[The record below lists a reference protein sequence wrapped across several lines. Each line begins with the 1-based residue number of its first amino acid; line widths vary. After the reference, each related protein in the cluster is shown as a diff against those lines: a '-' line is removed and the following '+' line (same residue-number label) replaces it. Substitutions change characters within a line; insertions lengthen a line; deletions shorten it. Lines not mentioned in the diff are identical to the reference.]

1 MKRALLGW
9 LLLGSA
15 LSAQPLTPGQPL
27 RRTQNMLPQT
37 AAMREARFLFEEGRR
52 LHRQGQLGRALD
64 LYQKS
69 LAQDP
74 GRIEY
79 LPFLGQVLNQLGRF
93 EEALPA
99 FQSYLKLEPTDRP
112 VRLGLLECL
121 IGLQRWPE
129 VDALAAQLAAV
140 SLTGDD
146 ADYRHLVGLS
156 WLRRNQPEQALP
168 HLLAASPSRLDY
180 RLNAAVAL
188 LLLGRTAEA
197 DQQLQPQPE
206 AASAHWKLLKGV
218 VELRSGHAE
227 AAEALWREVDL
238 PEATLNLATSLAQRG
253 HDLEARTL
261 VARLLDRNSQHPE
274 ARLLYARLLNRQNRF
289 EEALPLLAPLALS
302 AYREELRGWALLGSG
317 RASEALEALQQASTL
332 GASGA
337 ALEHNLAL
345 AHAQL
350 KQWKPAGQHLQQA
363 LNMQPEWADLY
374 YLQGKLC
381 EQQQQISQA
390 IQAYQRYL
398 ELLPQAP
405 EAELLKAHLKKL
417 KNSI

>member
-1 MKRALLGW
+1 VKRALLG
-9 LLLGSA
+9 LLL
-15 LSAQPLTPGQPL
+15 LSPPLVQGQPLTPGQPL

-64 LYQKS
+64 LYQKA

-74 GRIEY
+74 GRMEY
-79 LPFLGQVLNQLGRF
+79 LPFQGQVLNQLARF
-93 EEALPA
+93 EEAYPA
-99 FQSYLKLEPTDRP
+99 FTSYLKLEPTDRP

-121 IGLQRWPE
+121 IGLERWSE
-129 VDALAAQLAAV
+129 VDALAAELAAV
-140 SLTGDD
+140 MTGDD

-156 WLRRNQPEQALP
+156 WLRRQQPEQALP
-168 HLLAASPSRLDY
+168 HLLAASPARLEY
-180 RLNAAVAL
+180 RLNAVVAL

-197 DQQLQPQPE
+197 EQQLQPEPTP
-206 AASAHWKLLKGV
+206 ANPHWKLLQGV
-218 VELRSGHAE
+218 VELRSGRE
-227 AAEALWREVDL
+227 QAAEALWREVDL

-274 ARLLYARLLNRQNRF
+274 ARLLYARLLNRQSRF
-289 EEALPLLAPLALS
+289 EEALNLLAPLAPS
-302 AYREELRGWALLGSG
+302 AYREDLRGWALLGSG
-317 RASEALEALQQASTL
+317 RADEALQALEQARSL

-345 AHAQL
+345 AYAQL
-350 KQWKPAGQHLQQA
+350 KQWEAAGQHLQQA
-363 LNMQPEWADLY
+363 LSLQPERADLY
-374 YLQGKLC
+374 YLQGKLR
-381 EQQQQISQA
+381 EQQQQIPQA

-405 EAELLKAHLKKL
+405 EAELLRAHLKKL
-417 KNSI
+417 KSST

>member
-52 LHRQGQLGRALD
+52 LHRQGQLGRTLD

-93 EEALPA
+93 EEAYPA
-99 FQSYLKLEPTDRP
+99 FTSYLKLEPTDRP

-121 IGLQRWPE
+121 IGLQRWAE

-140 SLTGDD
+140 SLTGDN

-188 LLLGRTAEA
+188 LLMGRTAEA
-197 DQQLQPQPE
+197 EQQLQPEPKP
-206 AASAHWKLLKGV
+206 ANAHWKLLKGV

-261 VARLLDRNSQHPE
+261 VARLLDRYSQHQE
-274 ARLLYARLLNRQNRF
+274 ARLLYARLLNRQSRF
-289 EEALPLLAPLALS
+289 EEALSLLAPLPPS

-317 RASEALEALQQASTL
+317 RAEKAIEALQQASSL
-332 GASGA
+332 GAGGA

-350 KQWKPAGQHLQQA
+350 KQWDPAQAHLQKA
-363 LNMQPEWADLY
+363 LSLQPDWAELY
-374 YLQGKLC
+374 YLQGKLL
-381 EQQQQISQA
+381 ERQRQLPRAVQS
-390 IQAYQRYL
+390 YQRYL
-398 ELLPQAP
+398 ELLPTAP
-405 EAELLKAHLKKL
+405 EAELLREHLKKL
-417 KNSI
+417 KSST